1 MLIELEIK
9 NELGLHA
16 RVASKVTRT
25 LKTFQSSVIATK
37 GDKTFDFKNVT
48 AVMLY
53 NGKYGE
59 IVKFEITGEDEEA
72 TSQGLIQLF
81 ETKFGEN

>member
-1 MLIELEIK
+1 MFIELEIK

-25 LKTFQSSVIATK
+25 LKTFQASVIATK
-37 GDKTFDFKNVT
+37 GGKTYDFKNVT

-53 NGKYGE
+53 NGRFGE
-59 IVKFEITGEDEEA
+59 TVMFEITGEDEEA
-72 TSQGLIQLF
+72 AAEGLKLLF